1 MSSATRKIAYQPALD
16 GLRAVA
22 VTLVLIYHGGFSW
35 MTGGYVGVSV
45 FFTLSGYLI
54 TTLLI
59 VEFERSGTIA
69 VGEFYRRRL
78 KRLMPASALS
88 LGAVAVMARLGLF
101 RGVPHLRR
109 DFLGAIFQVANWTK
123 LTQGESYADLISR
136 KSGLLGPLDHYWSL
150 AIEEQFYWVWP
161 IVMLVVLR
169 WVRSP
174 RGRAVALTALASS
187 LMVIAPLIAQ
197 IWGPNAAYWATPA
210 RLGEIVIGAA
220 TAAVLRVVHSRPR
233 RLRLLAPAGL
243 IVIVVTA
250 VVWPAAG
257 GPAYAGGLGLFS
269 LASAGLIAGLQ
280 VRSTARRVLSARPLV
295 WLGTVSYGVYLFHW
309 PIYAVVND
317 ARFHLSM
324 WTLFLVRV
332 ALTLVV
338 AAASMRLLER
348 PIRRSV
354 MPTRR
359 TIMTAA
365 AACLAV
371 AAMAEIIPVVAA
383 SARPSQ
389 AEAAAVRL
397 QPVQSLAPLQA
408 ATTES
413 APPSPT
419 SPPTSHPVSST
430 STMVP
435 PLPVPARP
443 VRVLLIGDSTAEATG
458 GGLITWAGNHASL
471 AQVTML
477 AGPGCGIIRDGRVG
491 DDPTNAFKKSC
502 DELLGPALDRA
513 LRDLK
518 PDVVVVMVTLSDLG
532 DRKWTEAEGLL
543 SPFDARFQRRL
554 TDDYHWLAARILN
567 AGAARVAWV
576 RPPIP
581 AVAWQGDAK
590 KMGDPAR
597 YQVQHDLIN
606 AMAADDPAQ
615 ISVLTLDSWLTS
627 VQGDTDT
634 TWRPDGLHFSQEA
647 AVRVV
652 DQYLGEAILRA
663 ALR

>member
-220 TAAVLRVVHSRPR
+220 TAAVLRVVHSRPDC
-233 RLRLLAPAGL
+233 
-243 IVIVVTA
+243 VC
-250 VVWPAAG
+250 WP
-257 GPAYAGGLGLFS
+257 
-269 LASAGLIAGLQ
+269 
-280 VRSTARRVLSARPLV
+280 RP
-295 WLGTVSYGVYLFHW
+295 G
-309 PIYAVVND
+309 
-317 ARFHLSM
+317 
-324 WTLFLVRV
+324 
-332 ALTLVV
+332 
-338 AAASMRLLER
+338 
-348 PIRRSV
+348 
-354 MPTRR
+354 
-359 TIMTAA
+359 
-365 AACLAV
+365 
-371 AAMAEIIPVVAA
+371 
-383 SARPSQ
+383 
-389 AEAAAVRL
+389 
-397 QPVQSLAPLQA
+397 
-408 ATTES
+408 
-413 APPSPT
+413 
-419 SPPTSHPVSST
+419 
-430 STMVP
+430 
-435 PLPVPARP
+435 
-443 VRVLLIGDSTAEATG
+443 
-458 GGLITWAGNHASL
+458 
-471 AQVTML
+471 
-477 AGPGCGIIRDGRVG
+477 
-491 DDPTNAFKKSC
+491 
-502 DELLGPALDRA
+502 
-513 LRDLK
+513 
-518 PDVVVVMVTLSDLG
+518 
-532 DRKWTEAEGLL
+532 
-543 SPFDARFQRRL
+543 
-554 TDDYHWLAARILN
+554 
-567 AGAARVAWV
+567 
-576 RPPIP
+576 
-581 AVAWQGDAK
+581 
-590 KMGDPAR
+590 
-597 YQVQHDLIN
+597 
-606 AMAADDPAQ
+606 
-615 ISVLTLDSWLTS
+615 
-627 VQGDTDT
+627 
-634 TWRPDGLHFSQEA
+634 
-647 AVRVV
+647 
-652 DQYLGEAILRA
+652 
-663 ALR
+663 